1 MNLFNSNLRR
11 SAVRTL
17 ALSLSL
23 SFLAGCASVNS
34 VSLTPIPRQRS
45 NRVQAEV
52 TKTIFLAFNFD
63 NDYVDG
69 LVEDLKRQCPNGVV
83 SGILTKDETI
93 SYILVFKKRVV
104 ATGFCNSAQAAV
116 NSVPDQRKRRP
127 SSNGTSTEA
136 VTASPAEVEL

>member
-1 MNLFNSNLRR
+1 MNLNFCR
-11 SAVRTL
+11 SIFHTL
-17 ALSLSL
+17 ALSLCL

-104 ATGFCNSAQAAV
+104 ATGFCNSAQAAA
-116 NSVPDQRKRRP
+116 NPTPDQRKRRP
-127 SSNGTSTEA
+127 SSGGSGA
-136 VTASPAEVEL
+136 AGSVTAPPTEVEL